1 VRAWP
6 GPRCCCAAAGS
17 VALTQRTGSEHTG
30 RVSQSSSRHLPDAA
44 RARRRLSSEDR
55 RRELLD
61 AALQEFSSRGYHL
74 AQMEHVAATAGVSKA
89 LVYQHFA
96 SKEELFAAVTEQVVQ
111 GFMRR
116 LPDVLGTAGDALGA
130 WRGVVRLLCDL
141 VTERPES
148 WALVARHLDN
158 PELGAPLRRLRE
170 QVYEVLAAVLAS
182 YYAPEQGNTVP
193 AEEDVLKQAR
203 LTVPL
208 LVGALQGLMS
218 WWLEHPEVPRAM
230 VEAKAVDFGWLG
242 LDRIRRGEWLPLAK

>member
-1 VRAWP
+1 
-6 GPRCCCAAAGS
+6 
-17 VALTQRTGSEHTG
+17 
-30 RVSQSSSRHLPDAA
+30 
-44 RARRRLSSEDR
+44 
-55 RRELLD
+55 
-61 AALQEFSSRGYHL
+61 
-74 AQMEHVAATAGVSKA
+74 MEHVAATAGVSKA

-242 LDRIRRGEWLPLAK
+242 LDRIRRGEWLPLAQ